1 MNNNTQFSGF
11 SGTSGINPKCYTGLY
26 ISTKQSEYKPR
37 LALMCGVSGSGKS
50 TWVKAHAWINGY
62 LVLSS
67 DNYRQHILGDINSQ
81 EHNFRVFNWLQ
92 DTCKYLLYE
101 KSNVLIDATNTT
113 VKSRKSFI
121 DIGMAVGA
129 DIYVYVL
136 KTTAEDCRT
145 RNSER
150 ERKVPEHV
158 IKRQLSQ
165 YQQPTIKEGISNIIY
180 V

>member
-1 MNNNTQFSGF
+1 MNNNTQLSGF
-11 SGTSGINPKCYTGLY
+11 SGTSGYNTKCITCSF
-26 ISTKQSEYKPR
+26 ISTIQGEYKPR

-50 TWVKAHAWINGY
+50 TWAKAHAWINSY
-62 LVLSS
+62 IVLSS
-67 DNYRQHILGDINSQ
+67 DNYRQHILGDVNSQ

-92 DTCKYLLYE
+92 DTCKYLLHE
-101 KSNVLIDATNTT
+101 KSNVLIDATNITA
-113 VKSRKSFI
+113 KSRKSFI
-121 DIGMAVGA
+121 DIARAVGA

-136 KTTAEDCRT
+136 KTTAEDCHI
-145 RNSER
+145 RNAER

-165 YQQPTIKEGISNIIY
+165 YQRPTIEEGISNIIY